1 MESDNNLSISK
12 ILGNNI
18 KKIRTLEGISQEK
31 LAEKIGKS
39 SHFVSLLERG
49 ACGLSVA
56 TVIDICKALNT
67 DTNTI
72 FAGII
77 NTSSIYTDSFL
88 SNAVEHFNNAD
99 RELISYIVN
108 YILNSKKK

>member
-1 MESDNNLSISK
+1 MENSNNSNIAK

-18 KKIRTLEGISQEK
+18 KQVRTLEGISQEK

-39 SHFVSLLERG
+39 AHFISVLERG
-49 ACGLSVA
+49 ESGLSIA

-72 FAGII
+72 FAGTID
-77 NTSSIYTDSFL
+77 TSNIYTDKFVH
-88 SNAVEHFNNAD
+88 NAIDKFNDTD

-108 YILNSKKK
+108 YILNSKK

>member
-1 MESDNNLSISK
+1 MESSNNSIISK
-12 ILGNNI
+12 IIGNNI
-18 KKIRTLEGISQEK
+18 KQLRMLKGISQEK

-39 SHFVSLLERG
+39 AHYISVVERG
-49 ACGLSVA
+49 ESGLSIT

-72 FAGII
+72 FAGTID
-77 NTSSIYTDSFL
+77 TSSIYTDNFVH
-88 SNAVEHFNNAD
+88 NAIEKFNDTD

-108 YILNSKKK
+108 YILNSKK

>member
-1 MESDNNLSISK
+1 MSNDNNSGIAK

-18 KKIRTLEGISQEK
+18 KQIRNREGISQEK

-39 SHFVSLLERG
+39 AHFISLLERG
-49 ACGLSVA
+49 VSGLSVA

-72 FAGII
+72 FAGTID
-77 NTSSIYTDSFL
+77 NSTIYTDSFL
-88 SNAVEHFNNAD
+88 NKSLESLNDKDKDMVSYLVD
-99 RELISYIVN
+99 YIIS
-108 YILNSKKK
+108 SKN

>member
-1 MESDNNLSISK
+1 MSNDNNSSIAK

-18 KKIRTLEGISQEK
+18 KQIRNREGISQEK

-39 SHFVSLLERG
+39 AHFISLLERG
-49 ACGLSVA
+49 VSGLSVA

-72 FAGII
+72 FDGTID
-77 NTSSIYTDSFL
+77 NSTIYIDSFL
-88 SNAVEHFNNAD
+88 NKSLESLNDKDKDMVSYLVD
-99 RELISYIVN
+99 YIIS
-108 YILNSKKK
+108 SKN

>member
-1 MESDNNLSISK
+1 MESSNNSNIAK

-18 KKIRTLEGISQEK
+18 KQVRMLEGISQEK

-39 SHFVSLLERG
+39 AHFISVLERG
-49 ACGLSVA
+49 ESGLSIA

-72 FAGII
+72 FAGTID
-77 NTSSIYTDSFL
+77 TSSIYTDNFL
-88 SNAVEHFNNAD
+88 NNAIEHFNNKD
-99 RELISYIVN
+99 RELVLYIVN
-108 YILNSKKK
+108 YILNSKK